1 MVKDKSNILVTG
13 GAGYI
18 GSHTILSLL
27 EQGYKVCSLDNFSN
41 GSIESLSRIQLLTG
55 KSVKNYDVDVTDEV
69 SVSKIFKENSFDA
82 IIHFAGFKA
91 VGQSILDPLSYY
103 HNNVIGSL
111 VLIKQAIE
119 NKIKKFV
126 FSSSATVYGHEA
138 VPPYQETI
146 PKGTTSNPY
155 GASKSMI
162 EQILED
168 LSVANPSLNIDIL
181 RYFNPIGAHSS
192 GVIGEDPLGFP
203 DNLMPYILQVAV
215 GKIDELSIFGGD
227 YDTPDGTCRR
237 DYLHVMDL
245 AEGHVSAL
253 SKSNNSGCSIYNLG
267 TGVPLSVLEIVKAFE
282 SVTGIEI
289 PYKIVNRRDGDL
301 DEFWADPTKANVE
314 LEWQASRSLEVM
326 IRDAWNW
333 KMKNPSGY
341 N

>member
-1 MVKDKSNILVTG
+1 MAKDISNVLVTG

-18 GSHTILSLL
+18 GSHTILCLL
-27 EQGYKVCSLDNFSN
+27 EHGYKVYSLDNLSN
-41 GSIESLSRIQLLTG
+41 GSIESLLRIQLLTG
-55 KSVKNYDVDVTDEV
+55 KSIKNFDVDVTDEV

-82 IIHFAGFKA
+82 IIHFAGLKA
-91 VGQSILDPLSYY
+91 VGQSILDPFSYY
-103 HNNVIGSL
+103 HNNLIGSL
-111 VLIKQAIE
+111 VLIKQTIK

-138 VPPYQETI
+138 VPPYQEI
-146 PKGTTSNPY
+146 VKKGTTSNPY

-192 GVIGEDPLGFP
+192 GVIGENPLGFP

-215 GKIDELSIFGGD
+215 GKKDELSIFGGD

-253 SKSNNSGCSIYNLG
+253 SKSNDSGCSIYNLG
-267 TGVPLSVLEIVKAFE
+267 TGVPLSVLEIVKAFK

-314 LEWQASRSLEVM
+314 LEWNASRSLEVM
-326 IRDAWNW
+326 IKDAWNW
-333 KMKNPSGY
+333 KSKNPSGY
-341 N
+341 